1 MTERRSSE
9 ARQRRLLCRLS
20 ISLNTLLRLR
30 LHLPIDNSLHHTLP
44 IAPSRALE
52 ILRQIVLGVSIEEL
66 AEEEE

>member
-1 MTERRSSE
+1 MTEGRSNE
-9 ARQRRLLCRLS
+9 ARQRRLLLRLA
-20 ISLNTLLRLR
+20 ITCNTLLRLR
-30 LHLPIDNSLHHTLP
+30 INLPIDNSLHHTLP